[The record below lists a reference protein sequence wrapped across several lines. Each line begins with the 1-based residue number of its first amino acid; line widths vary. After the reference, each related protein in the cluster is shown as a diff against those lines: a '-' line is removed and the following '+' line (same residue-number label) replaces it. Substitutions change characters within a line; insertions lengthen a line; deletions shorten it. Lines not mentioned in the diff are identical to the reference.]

1 MWEKPLLDWTRG
13 PSRSIANSKGMLV
26 PKPIVE
32 FGNIEH
38 GWAQVWLRHDESEFH
53 AAVSYVND
61 GLGEFIRAVTC
72 VCTERLPGAVSEW
85 SNEPGYW
92 IVSVRSRRYNGYIQ
106 LSVGYDRDDTTAL
119 SNIHEPMPEPDIHFR
134 ATYLDV
140 ELARDVVKAFCLLI
154 EKYGADEY
162 ERRWS
167 FPFPEPELETLREWL
182 GSDDG

>member
-1 MWEKPLLDWTRG
+1 
-13 PSRSIANSKGMLV
+13 MLV

-61 GLGEFIRAVTC
+61 GLGEFIKAVTC
-72 VCTERLPGAVSEW
+72 VCTERLPGAFSEW

-106 LSVGYDRDDTTAL
+106 LSVGYDRDDL
-119 SNIHEPMPEPDIHFR
+119 DNHLNIREAMPEPDSHFS
-134 ATYLDV
+134 ATFQNL
-140 ELARDVVKAFCLLI
+140 ELARDVVKAYRGLL
-154 EKYGADEY
+154 EAYGADEY
-162 ERRWS
+162 MRRWG
-167 FPFPEPELETLREWL
+167 FPFPQSELETLSAYLE
-182 GSDDG
+182 SED